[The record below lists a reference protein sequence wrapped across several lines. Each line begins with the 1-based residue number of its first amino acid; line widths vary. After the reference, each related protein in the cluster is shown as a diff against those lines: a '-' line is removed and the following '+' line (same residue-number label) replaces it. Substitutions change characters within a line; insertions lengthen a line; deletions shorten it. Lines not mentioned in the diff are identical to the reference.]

1 MVDTALKS
9 LNLVFFLNEIL
20 GTIGVPCV
28 VVQCHLWV
36 RWVCFSLI
44 FVFDWNCFFWLPWV
58 PPWYPKIFLPKSM
71 ICGLSN
77 TVSHVWFGYLG
88 VSARAFEVSSFLRI
102 FQAKIH
108 IFVCTMKLNKIM
120 NVSSFVSFDL
130 GKLLRWSTR
139 HWKAQILYFL
149 FFKIWVPL
157 GYYT

>member
-1 MVDTALKS
+1 M
-9 LNLVFFLNEIL
+9 

-58 PPWYPKIFLPKSM
+58 PPWYPKIFLPKIM

-77 TVSHVWFGYLG
+77 IVSHVWFGYLG

-120 NVSSFVSFDL
+120 NVSSFFIRYDGSLHPWL
-130 GKLLRWSTR
+130 GKMRVTR
-139 HWKAQILYFL
+139 HLKTGGPYFSTPIFIKWSL
-149 FFKIWVPL
+149 K
-157 GYYT
+157 YN

>member
-1 MVDTALKS
+1 M
-9 LNLVFFLNEIL
+9 

-120 NVSSFVSFDL
+120 NVSSFFIRYDGSLHPGL
-130 GKLLRWSTR
+130 GKMRATR
-139 HWKAQILYFL
+139 HLKAEGPYFSTPIFIKWSL
-149 FFKIWVPL
+149 K
-157 GYYT
+157 YT